1 MKYEL
6 QTFPV
11 LHNASRVT
19 TLVNMQPQV
28 EIDKTSG
35 WVLKLHD
42 CVGKVPEVCKSN
54 IAVPTHNNCEL
65 GIIMGK
71 RSGYEHCM
79 VTIVTDALYNK
90 IQETIGGQYV
100 IMSSGATVDVR
111 CQGDIPRRIVLKEG
125 VHLLHVQTTCMY
137 STEMWMLKP
146 IKHVRGKA
154 SSKVT
159 HMNTKSERA

>member
-1 MKYEL
+1 M
-6 QTFPV
+6 TV
-11 LHNASRVT
+11 LERCQKCVRVT
-19 TLVNMQPQV
+19 SQCRPIIIVN
-28 EIDKTSG
+28 
-35 WVLKLHD
+35 L
-42 CVGKVPEVCKSN
+42 
-54 IAVPTHNNCEL
+54 EL
-65 GIIMGK
+65 LC
-71 RSGYEHCM
+71 GYEHCM